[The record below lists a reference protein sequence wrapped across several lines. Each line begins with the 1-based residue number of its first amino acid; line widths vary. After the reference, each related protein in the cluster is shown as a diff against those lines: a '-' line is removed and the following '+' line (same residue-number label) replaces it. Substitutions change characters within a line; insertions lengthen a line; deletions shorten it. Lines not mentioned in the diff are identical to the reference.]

1 MQRYNLLEF
10 TGGWVVGDFIP
21 SILRTK
27 DAEVAIKR
35 YKAHDSESDHTHKI
49 ADEITIVV
57 DGIVRMNGIILTQNS
72 IVHIKA
78 GESAD
83 FQALTNATTCV
94 IKLPSVIGDKYPV
107 L

>member
-10 TGGWVVGDFIP
+10 TGGWVVGGFVP
-21 SILRTK
+21 SILHTQ

-35 YKAHDSESDHTHKI
+35 YKAHDSELNHMHKI

-72 IVHIKA
+72 IMHIKA
-78 GESAD
+78 GESTD
-83 FQALTNATTCV
+83 FRALTDATTCV
-94 IKLPSVIGDKYPV
+94 IKLPSVIGDKYV
-107 L
+107 V